1 MSSST
6 IETRGVGC
14 LALGMFVLCQR
25 QKEVQQE
32 DKSYLCIF
40 RSKSSVR
47 HSAVYSGALHHNVDN
62 LVRTAD
68 GGHAKLLGLA
78 TSVGLDFKTENCQCP
93 EFFNVLLST
102 TSNKITW
109 LFEDITNTSS
119 IVA

>member
-6 IETRGVGC
+6 SETRGVGC

-25 QKEVQQE
+25 PQKEVQQE

-40 RSKSSVR
+40 RSTSSVR

-68 GGHAKLLGLA
+68 GRH
-78 TSVGLDFKTENCQCP
+78 VGETAGP
-93 EFFNVLLST
+93 GYIS
-102 TSNKITW
+102 W
-109 LFEDITNTSS
+109 P
-119 IVA
+119 